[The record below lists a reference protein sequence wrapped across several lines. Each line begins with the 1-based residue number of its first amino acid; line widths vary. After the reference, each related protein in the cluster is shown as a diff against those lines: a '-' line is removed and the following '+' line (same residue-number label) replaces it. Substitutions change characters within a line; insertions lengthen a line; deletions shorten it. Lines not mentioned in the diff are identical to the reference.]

1 MNENNFTEIVGLAA
15 GICTA
20 LSLLPQIIKIVREK
34 KAQDISLFY
43 LIVLLCGLG
52 LWTYYGFL
60 KEDVPIIATNI
71 FSMVLNIIV
80 IILGSIYKEE
90 NDPPLSKRILIN
102 PRFRVPAESQNF
114 SAVTLNNAQAWPL
127 FLPLKIPG

>member
-1 MNENNFTEIVGLAA
+1 MTENNFIEIVGLAA

-20 LSLLPQIIKIVREK
+20 LSLLPQIIKIVKEK

-60 KEDVPIIATNI
+60 KDDIPIIATNI
-71 FSMVLNIIV
+71 FSMLLNIIV
-80 IILGSIYKEE
+80 IILGSIYK
-90 NDPPLSKRILIN
+90 K
-102 PRFRVPAESQNF
+102 
-114 SAVTLNNAQAWPL
+114 
-127 FLPLKIPG
+127 

>member
-1 MNENNFTEIVGLAA
+1 MMENNFVEIVGLAA

-20 LSLLPQIIKIVREK
+20 VSLLPQIIKIIKER
-34 KAQDISLFY
+34 KAEDISLFY

-60 KEDVPIIATNI
+60 KQDVPIIATNI

-80 IILGSIYKEE
+80 IILGSIYKRKE
-90 NDPPLSKRILIN
+90 N
-102 PRFRVPAESQNF
+102 
-114 SAVTLNNAQAWPL
+114 NNAA
-127 FLPLKIPG
+127 FKKG

>member
-1 MNENNFTEIVGLAA
+1 MTEDNFIEIVGLAA

-20 LSLLPQIIKIVREK
+20 LSLLPQIIKIVKEK

-60 KEDVPIIATNI
+60 KDDIPIIATNI
-71 FSMVLNIIV
+71 FSMLLNIIV
-80 IILGSIYKEE
+80 IILGAIYK
-90 NDPPLSKRILIN
+90 K
-102 PRFRVPAESQNF
+102 
-114 SAVTLNNAQAWPL
+114 
-127 FLPLKIPG
+127 

>member
-1 MNENNFTEIVGLAA
+1 MTENNFTEIVGLAA

-20 LSLLPQIIKIVREK
+20 LSLLPQIIKIIKEK

-60 KEDVPIIATNI
+60 KKDVPIIATNI
-71 FSMVLNIIV
+71 FSMVLNIVV
-80 IILGSIYKEE
+80 IILGSIYGKENE
-90 NDPPLSKRILIN
+90 RPY
-102 PRFRVPAESQNF
+102 Q
-114 SAVTLNNAQAWPL
+114 
-127 FLPLKIPG
+127 

>member
-1 MNENNFTEIVGLAA
+1 MTENNFTEIVGLAA
-15 GICTA
+15 GVCTA
-20 LSLLPQIIKIVREK
+20 LSLLPQIIKIVKEK

-80 IILGSIYKEE
+80 IILGSIYKRKE
-90 NDPPLSKRILIN
+90 N
-102 PRFRVPAESQNF
+102 
-114 SAVTLNNAQAWPL
+114 
-127 FLPLKIPG
+127 

>member
-1 MNENNFTEIVGLAA
+1 MVENNFIEIVGLAA

-20 LSLLPQIIKIVREK
+20 VSLLPQIIKIIKEK

-60 KEDVPIIATNI
+60 KQDVPIIATNI
-71 FSMVLNIIV
+71 FSMLLNVIV
-80 IILGSIYKEE
+80 IILGSIYKRKE
-90 NDPPLSKRILIN
+90 K
-102 PRFRVPAESQNF
+102 
-114 SAVTLNNAQAWPL
+114 
-127 FLPLKIPG
+127 

>member
-1 MNENNFTEIVGLAA
+1 MTENNFTEVVGLTA

-20 LSLLPQIIKIVREK
+20 LSLLPQIIKIVKEK

-43 LIVLLCGLG
+43 LIVLLCGLT

-80 IILGSIYKEE
+80 IILGSIYKRKEKVAP
-90 NDPPLSKRILIN
+90 DAQKRDN
-102 PRFRVPAESQNF
+102 
-114 SAVTLNNAQAWPL
+114 
-127 FLPLKIPG
+127 

>member
-1 MNENNFTEIVGLAA
+1 MTENNFIEIVGLAA

-20 LSLLPQIIKIVREK
+20 LSLLPQIIKIVKEK

-60 KEDVPIIATNI
+60 KDDIPIIATNI
-71 FSMVLNIIV
+71 FSMLLNIIV
-80 IILGSIYKEE
+80 IILGSIYKE
-90 NDPPLSKRILIN
+90 
-102 PRFRVPAESQNF
+102 
-114 SAVTLNNAQAWPL
+114 
-127 FLPLKIPG
+127 

>member
-1 MNENNFTEIVGLAA
+1 MTENNFTEIVGLAA

-20 LSLLPQIIKIVREK
+20 VSLLPQIIKIVKEK

-43 LIVLLCGLG
+43 LIVLLCGLA

-80 IILGSIYKEE
+80 IILGSIYKRKEKE
-90 NDPPLSKRILIN
+90 APDFQKQDN
-102 PRFRVPAESQNF
+102 
-114 SAVTLNNAQAWPL
+114 
-127 FLPLKIPG
+127 

>member
-1 MNENNFTEIVGLAA
+1 MTENNFTEVVGLTA

-20 LSLLPQIIKIVREK
+20 LSLLPQIIKIVKEK

-43 LIVLLCGLG
+43 LIVLLCGLT

-80 IILGSIYKEE
+80 IILGSIYKRKE
-90 NDPPLSKRILIN
+90 ND
-102 PRFRVPAESQNF
+102 
-114 SAVTLNNAQAWPL
+114 SAA
-127 FLPLKIPG
+127 FKEKE

>member
-1 MNENNFTEIVGLAA
+1 MTENNFTEIVGLAA

-60 KEDVPIIATNI
+60 KDDIPIIATNI
-71 FSMVLNIIV
+71 FSMLLNIVV
-80 IILGSIYKEE
+80 IILGSVYKRKE
-90 NDPPLSKRILIN
+90 N
-102 PRFRVPAESQNF
+102 ETGNF
-114 SAVTLNNAQAWPL
+114 N
-127 FLPLKIPG
+127 KKE

>member
-1 MNENNFTEIVGLAA
+1 MTENNFTEVVGLTA

-20 LSLLPQIIKIVREK
+20 LSLLPQIIKIVKEK

-43 LIVLLCGLG
+43 LIVLLCGLT

-80 IILGSIYKEE
+80 IILGSIYKRKEKE
-90 NDPPLSKRILIN
+90 APDAQKRDN
-102 PRFRVPAESQNF
+102 
-114 SAVTLNNAQAWPL
+114 
-127 FLPLKIPG
+127 

>member
-1 MNENNFTEIVGLAA
+1 MTENNFTEVVGLTA

-20 LSLLPQIIKIVREK
+20 LSLLPQIIKIVKEK

-43 LIVLLCGLG
+43 LIVLLCGLT

-80 IILGSIYKEE
+80 IILGSIYKRKEKVAP
-90 NDPPLSKRILIN
+90 DAQKRDN
-102 PRFRVPAESQNF
+102 
-114 SAVTLNNAQAWPL
+114 W
-127 FLPLKIPG
+127 

>member
-1 MNENNFTEIVGLAA
+1 MTENNFTEVVGLTA

-20 LSLLPQIIKIVREK
+20 LSLLPQIIKIVKEK

-80 IILGSIYKEE
+80 IILGSIYKRKEKVAT
-90 NDPPLSKRILIN
+90 DAFK
-102 PRFRVPAESQNF
+102 
-114 SAVTLNNAQAWPL
+114 
-127 FLPLKIPG
+127 KG